1 MVLGE
6 LKKMIQLEKFVKS
19 QKNIKRFVVFRGEN
33 YTQTDHIL
41 IKTTATESCGD
52 PKKIF
57 K

>member
-19 QKNIKRFVVFRGEN
+19 QKNIRRFVVFRGEN
-33 YTQTDHIL
+33 YTQTENIL
-41 IKTTATESCGD
+41 IKTSIDSCED
-52 PKKIF
+52 TKKIF